1 MEFFYK
7 EVESERKGQKKKT
20 SKRLQK
26 EFKRRKIFDLNKKFN
41 VGMLLRA
48 VRSGKV
54 FADKQ
59 KLR

>member
-1 MEFFYK
+1 MK
-7 EVESERKGQKKKT
+7 EKVKKKKT

-41 VGMLLRA
+41 VDMLLRA
-48 VRSGKV
+48 VRSGKA

>member
-1 MEFFYK
+1 MK
-7 EVESERKGQKKKT
+7 EKVKKKKT

-26 EFKRRKIFDLNKKFN
+26 EFKRRKIFDLNKKFD
-41 VGMLLRA
+41 VDMLLRA
-48 VRSGKV
+48 VRSGKA